1 MQSGIRPGDR
11 KIKDKMA
18 EIRMICGKEIEI
30 QQTKFKNAELSL
42 QKTLQPIN
50 STAQETV
57 LNEGK
62 IGTLK
67 AQLRAVEDDLVKAI
81 AAKTRKESQKMAI
94 ADSISDAKA
103 RVEELKK
110 IVVDQR
116 TRKEQYA
123 EIISHQSEALKECE
137 EKHEQDAGRREEIE
151 EAISWYNKV
160 LGFRIERGRG
170 IKFIFTNINMKKPD
184 EEYFFTIRLEN
195 DSYCLLECYPH
206 VTEVNKLIEE
216 LNITNGLYN
225 FVRIMRT
232 KFQEMAADGNLHE
245 TASHPQE
252 TIISMSA
259 PISSVSTDS
268 GSASSAKKNNLR
280 QADRVSRKA
289 RHVQG
294 VQSFIQSPASASSF
308 RRLPRF
314 KVQLLINITRFE
326 LSIYVSTVVVVA
338 GNEMKMNVAILSLQ
352 SNFCFL
358 LCAFCYRWQTLMFA
372 CN

>member
-1 MQSGIRPGDR
+1 
-11 KIKDKMA
+11 MA

-30 QQTKFKNAELSL
+30 QQTKFKNAEPALH
-42 QKTLQPIN
+42 KTLHSIN
-50 STAQETV
+50 STAHDTA
-57 LNEGK
+57 LNEDMGK
-62 IGTLK
+62 IGVLK
-67 AQLRAVEDDLVKAI
+67 TQLRAVEDDLVKAI

-103 RVEELKK
+103 RVEELKR

-160 LGFRIERGRG
+160 LGFRVERGLG

-184 EEYFFTIRLEN
+184 EEYFFTIRLKN
-195 DSYCLLECYPH
+195 DSYCLLECYPP
-206 VTEVNKLIEE
+206 VIEVNKLIEE
-216 LNITNGLYN
+216 LNITNDLYN

-232 KFQEMAADGNLHE
+232 KFQEMTAGVCFAGNLHE
-245 TASHPQE
+245 IASHPQE

-268 GSASSAKKNNLR
+268 GSGSSAKKNYLR
-280 QADRVSRKA
+280 QADRVGRKA

-294 VQSFIQSPASASSF
+294 VQSLIQSPGSASSL
-308 RRLPRF
+308 RR
-314 KVQLLINITRFE
+314 
-326 LSIYVSTVVVVA
+326 
-338 GNEMKMNVAILSLQ
+338 
-352 SNFCFL
+352 
-358 LCAFCYRWQTLMFA
+358 
-372 CN
+372 

>member
-1 MQSGIRPGDR
+1 MQSGKRSEVR

-30 QQTKFKNAELSL
+30 QQTKFKNAELSI
-42 QKTLQPIN
+42 QKTLQSIN
-50 STAQETV
+50 SIAQETA

-137 EKHEQDAGRREEIE
+137 EKHEQDAERREEIE

-170 IKFIFTNINMKKPD
+170 IKFIFTNINMKKPV

-206 VTEVNKLIEE
+206 VTEIEE
-216 LNITNGLYN
+216 LNITNGLYS

-232 KFQEMAADGNLHE
+232 KFQEMAAGGNLHE
-245 TASHPQE
+245 IASHPQE

-308 RRLPRF
+308 RRSPRF
-314 KVQLLINITRFE
+314 KV
-326 LSIYVSTVVVVA
+326 
-338 GNEMKMNVAILSLQ
+338 KK
-352 SNFCFL
+352 
-358 LCAFCYRWQTLMFA
+358 
-372 CN
+372 